1 MSSKAAEQDHSIEE
15 ILASIRQIISEDDQK
30 SAGDS
35 MESVAPQ
42 MDAPETAAPADFP
55 LPPVADTIAPLD
67 LTDPMPGATDQPDMD
82 DDIFELVDR
91 IDPVDDAPPAAQPA
105 LDPTSFD
112 LSDLPDVQSSVP
124 TAAAAPDPLFDNPL
138 PPVVATSRSYSEP
151 TSASVFTK
159 NATDA
164 TLGAFSKLSD
174 TILMERKRA
183 IEGSTVTLEDIVKDL
198 LQPLLREWIDH
209 HVPGL
214 VDRLVREEL
223 DKIARQTRD
232 N

>member
-30 SAGDS
+30 LTSD
-35 MESVAPQ
+35 Q
-42 MDAPETAAPADFP
+42 MQAVSTTPDAPEKASDIDFP
-55 LPPVADTIAPLD
+55 LPPVSEPSIPLD
-67 LTDPMPGATDQPDMD
+67 FNDPMPTATAASPSTSD

-91 IDPVDDAPPAAQPA
+91 IDPSDDIQSPSTPEKS
-105 LDPTSFD
+105 DTSSFN
-112 LSDLPDVQSSVP
+112 LNDLPDIQSV
-124 TAAAAPDPLFDNPL
+124 AAPSAPAPSRYDNPL
-138 PPVVATSRSYSEP
+138 PPLESSPSVAPESI
-151 TSASVFTK
+151 SVFTQ
-159 NATDA
+159 NATNA

-223 DKIARQTRD
+223 EKISRQTRE

>member
-30 SAGDS
+30 STGDS
-35 MESVAPQ
+35 MASVMPQ
-42 MDAPETAAPADFP
+42 VDVPEVPTPADFP
-55 LPPVADTIAPLD
+55 LPPVSDTVEPID
-67 LTDPMPGATDQPDMD
+67 LTDPMPGASELPSTE

-91 IDPVDDAPPAAQPA
+91 IDSSNDTGSTSETPIDKM
-105 LDPTSFD
+105 SFD
-112 LSDLPDVQSSVP
+112 LNDLPDVPV
-124 TAAAAPDPLFDNPL
+124 AAVSAPLQKPVFDNPL
-138 PPVVATSRSYSEP
+138 PSVDQSPVFNSNPSP
-151 TSASVFTK
+151 ASVFTK

-223 DKIARQTRD
+223 EKISRQSRD